1 MKGGAEKSMR
11 LGEFFAT
18 IEPVLVGRAGVA
30 ETAAALGLDARRLAV
45 YATFCDNHRRDL
57 LASIYPGVRR
67 ALGARWA
74 ATYRAFFLARPPR
87 DWELNGNA
95 APFVEWLGAEVRA
108 GRLPAWLVELADLEW
123 WEWAVQVAPSAAPTF
138 AGGAAHGVCAG
149 AAVRSYV
156 HDVVGW
162 ADAERRGLRAPA
174 RRASVV
180 VFWRTAAGGVRRE
193 RARALELLAIKA
205 SVEGRR
211 LREAALSAGVD
222 ESSVIAAAAALVKR
236 GILVARS
243 PRGAGG
249 RAGLIEPAR

>member
-1 MKGGAEKSMR
+1 MR
-11 LGEFFAT
+11 LGEFFAA
-18 IEPVLVGRAGVA
+18 IEPALVGRAGVA
-30 ETAAALGLDARRLAV
+30 ETAATLGVDPRRLEV

-95 APFVEWLGAEVRA
+95 EPFVEWLGAEVRA
-108 GRLPAWLVELADLEW
+108 GRLPAWLVDLADLEW
-123 WEWAVQVAPSAAPTF
+123 WEWAVQVAPSAAPMF
-138 AGGAAHGVCAG
+138 AGDAEHGACAG
-149 AAVRSYV
+149 AAVRTYV

-205 SVEGRR
+205 SVEGKR
-211 LREAALSAGVD
+211 LGEAALAAGVD
-222 ESSVIAAAAALVKR
+222 ASAAFAAAAEAVKR
-236 GILVARS
+236 GILVPRPPPVRRKAR
-243 PRGAGG
+243 
-249 RAGLIEPAR
+249 